1 MTAWLGFY
9 VAVLTI
15 RVEYWAGIKYEK
27 KLNLFFFLI
36 GIGVVIYIVAA
47 VLHFYVYFYYFE
59 LFALPPPYIGL
70 IPNTITAWV
79 LIPIL
84 IFRYL
89 QT

>member
-47 VLHFYVYFYYFE
+47 VLQYGQAKLTPGPEICY
-59 LFALPPPYIGL
+59 
-70 IPNTITAWV
+70 
-79 LIPIL
+79 
-84 IFRYL
+84 
-89 QT
+89 